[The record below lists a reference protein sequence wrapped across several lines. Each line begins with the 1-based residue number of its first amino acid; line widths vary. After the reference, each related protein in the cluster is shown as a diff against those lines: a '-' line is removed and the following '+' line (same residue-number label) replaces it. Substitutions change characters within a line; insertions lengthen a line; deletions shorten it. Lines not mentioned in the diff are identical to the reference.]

1 MVTNNNLILSIA
13 LIAKYIYNK
22 SQELPSTQINQENRM
37 SRSIKHEKT
46 HGFLDN
52 ISKLRK
58 FRKEIRANKTQM
70 LNDIE
75 TLTGKA
81 FIPAQEY

>member
-1 MVTNNNLILSIA
+1 
-13 LIAKYIYNK
+13 
-22 SQELPSTQINQENRM
+22 M
-37 SRSIKHEKT
+37 SRSIKQEKT

-58 FRKEIRANKTQM
+58 LRKEIRANKAQM
-70 LNDIE
+70 LSDIE

>member
-1 MVTNNNLILSIA
+1 
-13 LIAKYIYNK
+13 
-22 SQELPSTQINQENRM
+22 M

-58 FRKEIRANKTQM
+58 YRKEIRANKTQM

>member
-1 MVTNNNLILSIA
+1 MLSIA
-13 LIAKYIYNK
+13 SIANYICNK
-22 SQELPSTQINQENRM
+22 SQVLSSTQFNQENKM
-37 SRSIKHEKT
+37 SRSIKQEKT

-58 FRKEIRANKTQM
+58 LRKEIRANKAQM

>member
-1 MVTNNNLILSIA
+1 MSIK
-13 LIAKYIYNK
+13 LCLQSIGEI
-22 SQELPSTQINQENRM
+22 M
-37 SRSIKHEKT
+37 SRSIKQEKT

-58 FRKEIRANKTQM
+58 LRKEVRANKAQM
-70 LNDIE
+70 LTDIE

>member
-1 MVTNNNLILSIA
+1 MHIKSCLQSIGE
-13 LIAKYIYNK
+13 I
-22 SQELPSTQINQENRM
+22 M

-46 HGFLDN
+46 NGFLDN

-58 FRKEIRANKTQM
+58 FRKQIRANKIQM
-70 LNDIE
+70 LNDIKS
-75 TLTGKA
+75 LTGKA

>member
-1 MVTNNNLILSIA
+1 MINFACQLIG
-13 LIAKYIYNK
+13 
-22 SQELPSTQINQENRM
+22 ETM
-37 SRSIKHEKT
+37 SRSIKQEKT

-58 FRKEIRANKTQM
+58 LRKEIRANKAQM

>member
-1 MVTNNNLILSIA
+1 
-13 LIAKYIYNK
+13 
-22 SQELPSTQINQENRM
+22 M
-37 SRSIKHEKT
+37 SRSIKQEKT
-46 HGFLDN
+46 HGFRDN

-58 FRKEIRANKTQM
+58 LRKEIRANKAQM